1 MSIRLVLIQLHRQ
14 HNRVRLDACAVQEW
28 QAKLQT
34 RDEASLE
41 RERKTVVDSE
51 AAAAGREALQRAEKT
66 HNETA
71 ASRSAALDRQ
81 ELDLK
86 ALDKTLL
93 EREMDLKGLRGELA
107 SERARLDD
115 QVHQV

>member
-1 MSIRLVLIQLHRQ
+1 ML
-14 HNRVRLDACAVQEW
+14 QEW
-28 QAKLQT
+28 QAKLQS
-34 RDEASLE
+34 RDDASLE

-51 AAAAGREALQRAEKT
+51 AVAAGREALQRAEKA

-81 ELDLK
+81 ETDLK
-86 ALDKTLL
+86 TLDKALM
-93 EREMDLKGLRGELA
+93 EREMDLKCLRGELS

-115 QVHQV
+115 QVHQVCPCSFIHRVQPSPEPSPACI